1 MLLRRTVTRCQ
12 RGMRTAEYAVGTV
25 AACGF
30 ACLLIQ
36 LLPDWRGL
44 LMELLSK
51 VFAVRFGWPF
61 SGLGW

>member
-1 MLLRRTVTRCQ
+1 MC
-12 RGMRTAEYAVGTV
+12 TAEYAVGTV
-25 AACGF
+25 AASGF

-44 LMELLSK
+44 LMEILTK
-51 VFAVRFGWPF
+51 VFAVRLGWPF